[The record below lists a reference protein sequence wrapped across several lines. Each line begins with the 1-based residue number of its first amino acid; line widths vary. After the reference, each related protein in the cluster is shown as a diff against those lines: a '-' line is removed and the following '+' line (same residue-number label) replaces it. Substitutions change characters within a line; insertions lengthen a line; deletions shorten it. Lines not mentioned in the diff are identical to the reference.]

1 MEMRTPPHLFQRGGV
16 WYVKKVIRGEER
28 RASTGVK
35 VAGQIEMKK
44 AWGLAQQILTQWEKD
59 ASGAKEIPTFKE
71 WWETYKET
79 YSVQKAKPEMDE
91 TMVSHALARWG
102 RIKLTHITKSMC
114 EKLLNDRLK
123 QVEQGTVTRM
133 RGLIQAIFQRA
144 IEDDLLEKNPFKAID
159 RIPDKVR
166 MRVLTHE
173 EQTKLHAV
181 LSPQFQRW
189 LVMMIGTGL
198 RIEEACAVLPEA
210 LDRKARLLHV
220 SEEAAKYHKARAVPL
235 YDLVE
240 EAIDDQWE
248 AMGRLWNANQQ
259 NYRDILQVGAE
270 KADIEHLSPHALR
283 HTFATRYLAAGG
295 NIFIL
300 SKILGHASVTLTEKQ
315 YVHLVKADLV
325 ERSKGL
331 DLGLTPRA
339 SNVVEFKTAQNR
351 DQ

>member
-28 RASTGVK
+28 RASTGVR

-59 ASGAKEIPTFKE
+59 ASGVKEIPTFKE

-133 RGLIQAIFQRA
+133 RGLLQAMFQRA
-144 IEDDLLEKNPFKAID
+144 IEDYLLERNPFAQVERVKD
-159 RIPDKVR
+159 VQRL
-166 MRVLTHE
+166 RVLTYE
-173 EQTKLHAV
+173 EQAKLHEV

-189 LVMMIGTGL
+189 LVLMLGTGL
-198 RIEEACAVLPEA
+198 RVAEACAMLPEHI
-210 LDRKARLLHV
+210 DRKTHLLEV
-220 SEEAAKYHKARAVPL
+220 QAEAAKFHKARKVPV
-235 YDLVE
+235 YPEVE
-240 EAIDDQWE
+240 EAIDTQWSE
-248 AMGRLWNANQQ
+248 MGRLWNANQQ
-259 NYRDILQVGAE
+259 NYRDILQVGAK
-270 KADIEHLSPHALR
+270 KAKIEHLSPHALR
-283 HTFATRYLAAGG
+283 HTFATRFMQRDG
-295 NIFIL
+295 NLLKL
-300 SKILGHASVTLTEKQ
+300 SKILGHASTKLTQDQ
-315 YVHLVKADLV
+315 YVHLEPTDLV
-325 ERSKGL
+325 AHALGL

-339 SNVVEFKTAQNR
+339 SNVVDFKTAQNR